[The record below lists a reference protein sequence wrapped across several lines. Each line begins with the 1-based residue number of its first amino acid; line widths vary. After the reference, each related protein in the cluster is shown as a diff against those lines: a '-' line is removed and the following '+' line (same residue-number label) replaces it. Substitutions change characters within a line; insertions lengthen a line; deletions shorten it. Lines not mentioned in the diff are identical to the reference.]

1 MYNQCT
7 LCANTTIVAFQ
18 DVNNFVQISNRTSA
32 GWALTHVNLNPINN
46 TGLALQPHYYAGLA
60 DQINLYYQKSNLN
73 LSLASFSPAELTNGG
88 KLWAMILGIRNC
100 DELTVRF
107 SVARWSPSS
116 QTYSAAAAGTPIAA
130 ASSYS
135 NVSTGYET
143 WIQMLSLSNTG
154 IEVDTWFGQINDWL
168 QHDNHPSTMANSTA
182 NPKTYEA
189 VAVTAMGKAFAA
201 VSITDLKYIIESW
214 QLADDMVGWTSTG
227 VVNIDNAWD

>member
-1 MYNQCT
+1 
-7 LCANTTIVAFQ
+7 
-18 DVNNFVQISNRTSA
+18 
-32 GWALTHVNLNPINN
+32 
-46 TGLALQPHYYAGLA
+46 
-60 DQINLYYQKSNLN
+60 
-73 LSLASFSPAELTNGG
+73 
-88 KLWAMILGIRNC
+88 
-100 DELTVRF
+100 
-107 SVARWSPSS
+107 
-116 QTYSAAAAGTPIAA
+116 
-130 ASSYS
+130 
-135 NVSTGYET
+135 
-143 WIQMLSLSNTG
+143 MLSLSNTG